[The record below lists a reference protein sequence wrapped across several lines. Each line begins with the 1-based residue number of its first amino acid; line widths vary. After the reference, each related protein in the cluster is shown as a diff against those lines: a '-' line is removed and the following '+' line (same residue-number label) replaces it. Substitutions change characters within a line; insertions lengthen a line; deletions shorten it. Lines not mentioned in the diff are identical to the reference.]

1 MTHRLPNDSQAKAAI
16 SVTEMAKN
24 VGLSVNHFR
33 SLCKRGVFPMPSYS
47 THNKRPFFDIEAQQV
62 CLQVRQTNIGHNGAY
77 VLFYGPRQSD
87 TSGQPNGGGKHEKP
101 SERAVGLAKSL
112 KHLGLD
118 VTAQQVEEAAAEVF
132 EQGLP
137 PDDGAA
143 IRALFS
149 HFKRAKSG

>member
-1 MTHRLPNDSQAKAAI
+1 MTARIPEHSSPKAAI
-16 SVTEMAKN
+16 SVTEMAKI

-33 SLCKRGVFPMPSYS
+33 QLCKRGVFPMPSYS

-77 VLFYGPRQSD
+77 VLFYGPRQSEA
-87 TSGQPNGGGKHEKP
+87 SGQPNGGGKHEKP

-132 EQGLP
+132 PQGLP
-137 PDDGAA
+137 SEDGQA

-149 HFKRAKSG
+149 HFKRSMSG